1 MISPITSSI
10 TIWAIEFFNANINP
24 MVKIGD
30 VFEEMSKHFNASAAT
45 GLDVIY
51 QFNISGPEGGKWAFK
66 IAGGECELITG
77 GVDAPSVEIALA
89 DQDWMAIRE
98 GKLNSQMAFMQG
110 KLKIKGDM
118 NLAMKLQSIF
128 PIS

>member
-1 MISPITSSI
+1 
-10 TIWAIEFFNANINP
+10 

-30 VFEEMSKHFNASAAT
+30 VFDEMLKHFNGKAASGINAT
-45 GLDVIY
+45 Y
-51 QFNISGPEGGKWAFK
+51 QFNISGAEGGIWAFK
-66 IAGGECELITG
+66 IENSICNLIKG
-77 GVDAPSVEIALA
+77 GVQNPSVEISLA
-89 DQDWMAIRE
+89 DKDWMAIRE

-118 NLAMKLQSIF
+118 NLAMKLQTMF

>member
-1 MISPITSSI
+1 
-10 TIWAIEFFNANINP
+10 
-24 MVKIGD
+24 MVQIGD
-30 VFEEMSKHFNASAAT
+30 VFEEMTKHFNPAAAS
-45 GLDVIY
+45 GLSVSY
-51 QFNISGPEGGKWAFK
+51 QFNISGEQGGIWAFK
-66 IAGGECELITG
+66 VENQQCQLIKG
-77 GVDAPSVEIALA
+77 GVENPSVEISLA

-118 NLAMKLQSIF
+118 NLAMKLQTMF

>member
-1 MISPITSSI
+1 
-10 TIWAIEFFNANINP
+10 
-24 MVKIGD
+24 MVQIGD
-30 VFEEMSKHFNASAAT
+30 VFEEMVKHFNPSAAANST
-45 GLDVIY
+45 AIY
-51 QFNISGPEGGKWAFK
+51 QFNISGAQGGVWAFK
-66 IAGGECELITG
+66 IAAGKCELVKG
-77 GVDAPSVEIALA
+77 GVDNPSVEIALA

-118 NLAMKLQSIF
+118 NLAMKLQSMF

>member
-1 MISPITSSI
+1 M
-10 TIWAIEFFNANINP
+10 AQ
-24 MVKIGD
+24 IGD
-30 VFEEMSKHFNASAAT
+30 VFQEMSKHFNPTAAS
-45 GLDVIY
+45 GLNAVY
-51 QFNISGPEGGKWAFK
+51 QFNISGPQGGIWAFK
-66 IAGGECELITG
+66 INNGKCDLVTG
-77 GVDAPSVEIALA
+77 GVEAPSVEIALA

-118 NLAMKLQSIF
+118 NLAMKLQSMF

>member
-1 MISPITSSI
+1 
-10 TIWAIEFFNANINP
+10 
-24 MVKIGD
+24 MVQIGD
-30 VFEEMSKHFNASAAT
+30 VFNEMTKHFNPGAAANLDAS
-45 GLDVIY
+45 Y
-51 QFNISGPEGGKWAFK
+51 QFNISGAQGGIWAFK
-66 IAGGECELITG
+66 IKNGTCELVKG
-77 GVDAPSVEIALA
+77 GVDKPSVEIALA

-118 NLAMKLQSIF
+118 NLAMKLQSMF